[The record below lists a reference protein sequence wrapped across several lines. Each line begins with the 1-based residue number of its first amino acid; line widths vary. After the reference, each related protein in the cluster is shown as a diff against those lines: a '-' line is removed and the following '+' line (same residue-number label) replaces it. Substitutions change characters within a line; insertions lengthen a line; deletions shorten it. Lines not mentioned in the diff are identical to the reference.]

1 MGMRSVVH
9 GGGNVFGDV
18 LGCVPMNAPYCVLRC
33 VPVNALPV
41 LPLMRSRA

>member
-18 LGCVPMNAPYCVLRC
+18 LGCVP
-33 VPVNALPV
+33 VNALPV